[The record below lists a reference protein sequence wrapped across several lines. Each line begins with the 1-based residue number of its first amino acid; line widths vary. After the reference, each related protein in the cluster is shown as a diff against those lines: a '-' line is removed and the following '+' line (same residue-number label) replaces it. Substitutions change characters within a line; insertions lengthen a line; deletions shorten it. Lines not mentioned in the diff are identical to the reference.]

1 MWVDVGVCDHRGM
14 RAGRRVICPQRFAQK
29 EIVMTASMRASG
41 ACIPLPPPGR
51 SAMPSTARCRPAPRT
66 PAGKK
71 ASALTARVS
80 HASNTQQ
87 CQENPFPHRAPPPE
101 KNDGQPRF
109 PYGQIVRTRVGHARL
124 VRYSVPTG
132 SQVLPSHGFCAK
144 VLGKAWRKNPP
155 RVEQLI
161 KSENWVPR
169 RPGFFFRL
177 VARILRVNLQLYSF
191 SNRRLPPEFDPKP
204 VTLRSTRTQIY
215 LSPILRFSSGP

>member
-1 MWVDVGVCDHRGM
+1 M

-51 SAMPSTARCRPAPRT
+51 SAIPSTARCRPAPRT

-87 CQENPFPHRAPPPE
+87 CQENPFPHRAPPPTVVQERSHQLPHPPPE

-191 SNRRLPPEFDPKP
+191 SNRRLPHDFP
-204 VTLRSTRTQIY
+204 Y
-215 LSPILRFSSGP
+215 

>member
-51 SAMPSTARCRPAPRT
+51 SAIPSTARCRPAPRT

-144 VLGKAWRKNPP
+144 VLRKPWRKRTRSVLNSRSIRGNQEPGRP
-155 RVEQLI
+155 RLF
-161 KSENWVPR
+161 SHSH
-169 RPGFFFRL
+169 RPDSARL
-177 VARILRVNLQLYSF
+177 L
-191 SNRRLPPEFDPKP
+191 
-204 VTLRSTRTQIY
+204 VTL
-215 LSPILRFSSGP
+215 